1 MCKFGYEECMIWEC
15 CLILLTTGVTWI
27 YWQTAHGMQQWT
39 EICTWVSTCSSN
51 VSLFYL
57 FASLSISQ
65 YLCLFKFFLLLSL
78 QLYFILF
85 IYVLILF
92 LQKAV
97 QRSTHNWHSASMCT
111 KMLKDIASL
120 PLVWTLH
127 LEVFKCRLIVRESPL
142 VPFLHSVLAFIEIWQ
157 FDLVLNVE
165 TPPAYIN
172 LPLLSVL
179 TSASCESCLVHSNIA
194 SYLISLSTSLSD
206 QSVYDLLP

>member
-1 MCKFGYEECMIWEC
+1 MRNVWFESVVLYSLPLGSPEYIDKLHTVCNNEQKSVPESAPAVQMSLCFI
-15 CLILLTTGVTWI
+15 CLPVCL
-27 YWQTAHGMQQWT
+27 
-39 EICTWVSTCSSN
+39 
-51 VSLFYL
+51 
-57 FASLSISQ
+57 SLSTYVFSS
-65 YLCLFKFFLLLSL
+65 FFLLLSL